1 MTALLIVSL
10 DEVSLA
16 LPAAQVLEVVRAV
29 AITPV
34 PGCPDVVEGVVNVRG
49 EPLPAYDLRG
59 RFGLAPRAV
68 HRDDHLVIVDVGA
81 RGSAVVRVN
90 RAHELRDIDPD
101 LIAGAAS
108 STDPLIRGL
117 ARLSDGLLVVCD
129 LAAFLTDVEAERTAR
144 AIATRQETT

>member
-1 MTALLIVSL
+1 MTALLIASL

-16 LPAAQVLEVVRAV
+16 LPATQVIEVVRAV

-34 PGCPDVVEGVVNVRG
+34 PGCPDAVEGVVNVRG
-49 EPLPAYDLRG
+49 ELLPAYDLRR

-68 HRDDHLVIVDVGA
+68 HRDDHLVIVEAGA

-90 RAHELRDIDPD
+90 RAHELREIAPE
-101 LIAGAAS
+101 LVAGAAS

-117 ARLSDGLLVVCD
+117 ARLPDGLLVVCD
-129 LAAFLTDVEAERTAR
+129 LAAFLTDLEAERTAHV
-144 AIATRQETT
+144 IATHAETT